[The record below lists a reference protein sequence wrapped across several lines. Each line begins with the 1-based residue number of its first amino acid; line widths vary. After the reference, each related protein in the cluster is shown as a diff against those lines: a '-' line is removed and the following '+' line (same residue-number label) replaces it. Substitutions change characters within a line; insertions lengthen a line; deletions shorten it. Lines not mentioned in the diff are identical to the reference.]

1 MARSDII
8 YSEFFLK
15 EGSFFMS
22 SEKRIFSSERV
33 FTKRLII
40 ERLRASD
47 WKFFKCIAGDPV
59 VYRYFSE
66 YQLSSKM
73 LEKFFMDEII
83 ANQDNYTLSLV
94 IRTKA
99 EVPIGILSM
108 YYVKNGVWLVEY
120 ALLEAHRG
128 KKYMSE
134 VLEKIVKDDIEFL
147 LTFKVS
153 CLSIRCLLL
162 EIPNDNLTS
171 VNLIKKISR
180 KQGVQMDVSTNS
192 FYEEFESKDGWTW
205 YRLNI

>member
-1 MARSDII
+1 M
-8 YSEFFLK
+8 K
-15 EGSFFMS
+15 
-22 SEKRIFSSERV
+22 SEKRTFSSERV

-40 ERLRASD
+40 ERLKASD
-47 WKFFKCIAGDPV
+47 WKFFKDIAGDPV
-59 VYRYFSE
+59 VYKYFKE
-66 YQLSSKM
+66 YRRSGKK

-83 ANQDNYTLSLV
+83 AKQDKYTLSLV

-99 EVPIGILSM
+99 EVPVGILSM
-108 YYVKNGVWLVEY
+108 YYVKSGVWLIEY
-120 ALLEAHRG
+120 ALLEVHRG

-134 VLEKIVKDDIEFL
+134 VLEKITKDDIEFL

-153 CLSIRCLLL
+153 CLSIQCLLL

-180 KQGVQMDVSTNS
+180 KYGVQMEMSTSS

-205 YRLNI
+205 YKLYI